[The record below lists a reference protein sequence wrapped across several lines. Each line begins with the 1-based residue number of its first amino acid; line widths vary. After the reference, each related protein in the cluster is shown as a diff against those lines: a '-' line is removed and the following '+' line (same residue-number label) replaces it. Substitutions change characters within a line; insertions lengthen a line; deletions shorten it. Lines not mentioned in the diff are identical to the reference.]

1 MPADGPMDAVY
12 MEDAPMGLTQASIFD
27 FKALV
32 RETVRSPIMVVFT
45 EAERGK
51 PRVYEA
57 VVE

>member
-1 MPADGPMDAVY
+1 MDAVY